1 MVSLEQP
8 EYIVT
13 NEDGPLSVTITMN
26 DVVSQDVVVEVTIT
40 DGTATGES
48 RHACITMTVISM
60 YII

>member
-40 DGTATGES
+40 DGTATGMEQVN
-48 RHACITMTVISM
+48 T
-60 YII
+60 YIHTFTQW